1 MVRHPAR
8 CSPPCSAGC
17 RTYPQRRSV
26 MQDTPQDAH
35 LAAPGPAARADLP
48 PLPAPE
54 SEVPGGEWPEYSER
68 QMREY
73 ARAAVL
79 ADRERAAMI
88 CDRRAQDCEADF
100 ASDGDERWLVYAKH
114 ARKLAAEI

>member
-1 MVRHPAR
+1 
-8 CSPPCSAGC
+8 
-17 RTYPQRRSV
+17 

-79 ADRERAAMI
+79 AERERCAKVCEDHFTHDGPYRQGASLCAAAI
-88 CDRRAQDCEADF
+88 R
-100 ASDGDERWLVYAKH
+100 GKG
-114 ARKLAAEI
+114 